1 MPIVIVAT
9 ENVQKVKAVYKAFME
24 YFDEEVI
31 METVKVESGV
41 PKQPVNSETIRGAEK
56 RINNVKRK
64 VNKKYD
70 YIVAV
75 EGGIMY
81 LGRDWYNMQF
91 VLIEDST
98 GKRSSGISQAFCI
111 PHKYVKSV
119 INSSINQVFVK
130 QFQQPGDGLSVI
142 THGIIERRDCIKQG
156 TIMALAGLLNGDI
169 W

>member
-75 EGGIMY
+75 EGGIM
-81 LGRDWYNMQF
+81 
-91 VLIEDST
+91 
-98 GKRSSGISQAFCI
+98 
-111 PHKYVKSV
+111 
-119 INSSINQVFVK
+119 
-130 QFQQPGDGLSVI
+130 
-142 THGIIERRDCIKQG
+142 
-156 TIMALAGLLNGDI
+156 
-169 W
+169 